1 MIMNIWNV
9 KHKPSRWVLII
20 EFEVSVYFYG
30 HLYCSNIENCMSYE
44 LSYNEVIKIE
54 GFAVRQR

>member
-1 MIMNIWNV
+1 MSFNYRVWSFFAFMAICTA
-9 KHKPSRWVLII
+9 
-20 EFEVSVYFYG
+20 F
-30 HLYCSNIENCMSYE
+30 NIEICMSYE